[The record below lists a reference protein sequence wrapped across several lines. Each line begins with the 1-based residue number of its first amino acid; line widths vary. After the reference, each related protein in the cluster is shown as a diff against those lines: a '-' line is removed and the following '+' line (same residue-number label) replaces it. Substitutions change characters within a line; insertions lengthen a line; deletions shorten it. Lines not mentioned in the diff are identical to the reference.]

1 MIHKPHGLF
10 FIPKPRLVA
19 ALLTLWMLQLWAIPA
34 NASMESPL
42 KPIDT
47 SSPRATL
54 QGFLEFMNKGYETG
68 AGLVESYLASSRLY
82 LSEDVVHIKNSLHYQ
97 ESAQRALDLSEL
109 PPAMAS
115 ESARRL
121 AIQLKEVLDRID
133 LPPIE
138 SIPDAQAMAKSEFKR
153 WTLPNSE
160 IRIHGL
166 KRDRGPENICLPRKR

>member
-1 MIHKPHGLF
+1 M
-10 FIPKPRLVA
+10 PKLRLVA
-19 ALLTLWMLQLWAIPA
+19 ALLALWILQLWAIPA
-34 NASMESPL
+34 DAGVESPL

-54 QGFLEFMNKGYETG
+54 QSFLEFMNNGYAKG
-68 AGLVESYLASSRLY
+68 AGIVDLYLTSSRLY
-82 LSEDVVHIKNSLHYQ
+82 LSKEDVTTIKSSLRYQ